1 MEYINGKSGSFD
13 FTDGYLTVKVNWSE
27 TYDITLNTSVINVD
41 SLQVKSTSML
51 GTWFPSLILKVDG
64 QTLATMQYYSPA
76 SHKVTIDSANTW
88 YTVVTLTGGKAS
100 WASGP
105 IVHDD
110 RGQKTIE
117 ISVVYNPAGHN
128 LSSIQLYRND
138 GTIRTFGASQSSTVV
153 LTDIPRRA
161 VLTVG
166 NGTLGVPQTLGVT
179 RYYSGFTHTITCTIG
194 SATETICQ
202 KDTATSYTWTPPL
215 ALAKQIPNAAKG
227 TATFTIY
234 TYNGSTPVGSQ
245 TVLVEMAVPA
255 SIVPTVTATWEDTS
269 GAFDKMGTL
278 VKLVSTLAVEVK
290 GVGAYGSTVTGASM
304 TLNGKAYTGGV
315 VLEAGEPVL
324 RVTVTDSRG
333 RSGWTDYP
341 LSVADYAVPTVKL
354 TASRCNEDGTA
365 NDMGEFARIT
375 VTGNVVQVNGTNTAT
390 LQLVYGSTSVTETLE
405 PGTISYTKIVS
416 APSVSTLAIAATLT
430 DKLQS
435 ATQSM
440 VLSVGYATL
449 DFLAGGKGI
458 AMGTTAK
465 EEGFH
470 CAMPAYFTGGI
481 GGNIADYVVETGYAS
496 PWTYRKWNSGRI
508 ELFSVVSYSFEGK
521 TPSTVGAMYRWTQA
535 IPIPQ
540 GLLNGKPYYAF
551 GTTNV
556 PGFVDIPIWSGSAT
570 SLNVG
575 ITTILKYG
583 TNNGCDSYFYLFGYW
598 K

>member
-1 MEYINGKSGSFD
+1 MR
-13 FTDGYLTVKVNWSE
+13 WSE
-27 TYDITLNTSVINVD
+27 LYDIAANASVVRFDGID
-41 SLQVKSTSML
+41 VKSTAML
-51 GTWFPSLILKVDG
+51 GTWFPSLLLQVDG
-64 QTLATMQYYSPA
+64 QTLVTMQYYSPA
-76 SHKVTIDSANTW
+76 SHKVTINSANTW
-88 YTVVTLTGGKAS
+88 YTVAPAQGEAPPWS
-100 WASGP
+100 SQP
-105 IVHDD
+105 IVHD
-110 RGQKTIE
+110 GKGKKTVTL
-117 ISVVYNPAGHN
+117 SVAANPAGHN
-128 LSSIQLYRND
+128 LSSIQLYRSD
-138 GTIRTFGASQSSTVV
+138 GTIRTFGASQIAAVQ

-161 VLTVG
+161 ELTVE
-166 NGTLGVPQTLGVT
+166 NGILGQPLLLQVK
-179 RYYSGFTHTITCTIG
+179 RYSDSFTHTVTCTLG
-194 SATETICQ
+194 GETQTVCQ
-202 KDTATSYTWTPPL
+202 KDTASSYTWTPPL
-215 ALAKQIPNAAKG
+215 TLARQLPNAVRGA
-227 TATFTIY
+227 ASY
-234 TYNGSTPVGSQ
+234 TVCTYQGDTLIGSQ
-245 TVLVEMAVPA
+245 TVTAELAVPE
-255 SIVPTVTATWEDTS
+255 SLVPTVTATWEDTS

-278 VKLVSTLAVEVK
+278 VKLVSTLAVDVK
-290 GVGAYGSTVTGASM
+290 GVGAWGSTVTGASM
-304 TLNGKAYTGGV
+304 TLNGKAYTGGA
-315 VLEAGEPVL
+315 VLEAGQPVL

-354 TASRCNEDGTA
+354 TASRCDEDGTA
-365 NDMGEFARIT
+365 NDMGEFARLT
-375 VTGNVVQVNGTNTAT
+375 VTGATAQLPQNTAT
-390 LQLVYGSTSVTETLE
+390 LEVTYGTGTVSHSCQPGSVVWEQ
-405 PGTISYTKIVS
+405 VVA
-416 APSVSTLAIAATLT
+416 APSVSSLAVTATLT
-430 DKLQS
+430 DALK
-435 ATQSM
+435 ATTARLT
-440 VLSVGYATL
+440 LSVGYATL

-540 GLLNGKPYYAF
+540 GLLKGKPYYAF

-556 PGFVDIPIWSGSAT
+556 PGFVDIPIWSSSAT